1 MKKAILTPLFCLC
14 FSFLTF
20 GSLSSDT
27 IQQDIRKPLRM
38 SGKKI
43 YTEEILHTE
52 REVLSLLN
60 ICPDCVE
67 QYQKGKSLRKTG
79 TILLV
84 GGIVTFTGGF
94 ALMGYG
100 LFTSPTYEFYGTT
113 KYDYNSTYYIGGIIA
128 GIGELMVDGGIV
140 CKIVGKSNIRKSIY
154 NYNDAIK
161 STGYKPGTYY
171 YQFGLLDNGMVGL
184 KINF

>member
-1 MKKAILTPLFCLC
+1 MKKAILTSLLCLC
-14 FSFLTF
+14 FSILAF
-20 GSLSSDT
+20 GSLPDDPP
-27 IQQDIRKPLRM
+27 QQDIRKPLRV

-43 YTEEILHTE
+43 YTEDILHTE
-52 REVLSLLN
+52 NEVLSLLS
-60 ICPDCVE
+60 ISPDFVA

-79 TILLV
+79 SILFV

-128 GIGELMVDGGIV
+128 GIGELMVDGGII

-171 YQFGLLDNGMVGL
+171 YQVGLLDNGLVGL